1 MFHHRCLSGN
11 RVFQDDKGKLVHD
24 ETEYGVELVD
34 KIVHIFRDPFD
45 NAVARF
51 HLNNK
56 RAKKRHEKDTDIVR
70 ESTQEGFLD
79 YCKQTDDLF
88 RKEDQKSRFMEDH
101 IYEMIKDVPCYKD
114 FIRYVLWHNAAFTTA
129 MNMEVPVLIL
139 HYENYDSRFNETTK
153 ELLEFL
159 EQDMVGE
166 IPEFI
171 TGKKYRS
178 YYTEEQVKKVKDVME
193 ELAYVKTWGE
203 IKHYFDD

>member
-1 MFHHRCLSGN
+1 
-11 RVFQDDKGKLVHD
+11 
-24 ETEYGVELVD
+24 
-34 KIVHIFRDPFD
+34 
-45 NAVARF
+45 
-51 HLNNK
+51 
-56 RAKKRHEKDTDIVR
+56 
-70 ESTQEGFLD
+70 
-79 YCKQTDDLF
+79 
-88 RKEDQKSRFMEDH
+88 
-101 IYEMIKDVPCYKD
+101 
-114 FIRYVLWHNAAFTTA
+114 